1 MLSSIMNIDERES
14 NLPKWARSDLAA
26 LRMRVAELE
35 EHLAVAQGTSTTKA
49 TRVRIDGH
57 PTRNVADRNLPTHS
71 RITFVVGREER
82 DTVTCYID
90 SDGIF
95 TINGDDSILVQPWSS
110 NVLKLTTGRVYDW
123 VARS

>member
-1 MLSSIMNIDERES
+1 MTLLHTKGYSEVLES
-14 NLPKWARSDLAA
+14 VKMRAR
-26 LRMRVAELE
+26 
-35 EHLAVAQGTSTTKA
+35 A

-71 RITFVVGREER
+71 RVTFVVGSEER

-90 SDGIF
+90 PDGIF
-95 TINGDDSILVQPWSS
+95 TINGNDSILVQPWSS
-110 NVLKLTTGRVYDW
+110 NVLKLTTGRVHDLV